1 MKVYVI
7 TKGEY
12 SDYHICAVATDPEKA
27 DALAK
32 FYSTKY
38 DSAVVEER
46 DTEDAPDLTKG
57 TNLFRICF
65 SPSGDVTDISGED
78 PDFYEDGE
86 IREFVIEPGFV
97 YVVVQANTQEDAI
110 KIGAERRAKYL
121 AQKMGL

>member
-32 FYSTKY
+32 FCSDKY
-38 DSAVVEER
+38 DSAEVEEY
-46 DTEDAPDLTKG
+46 DTEDVPDLTKG
-57 TNLFRICF
+57 MNLFLVRF
-65 SPSGDVTDISGED
+65 SPSGDVVDIRDASPEVWK
-78 PDFYEDGE
+78 DGE
-86 IREFVIEPGFV
+86 IREFVAKPGSV
-97 YVVVQANTQEDAI
+97 YVAVQANMEEDAI